1 MSAILIPLLFIL
13 ACFSTSLGSDLS
25 VPRWENLECEVSN
38 HYYYLLYEH
47 FLLSYIFRWAT
58 SISSQLR
65 SRLGRMRN

>member
-38 HYYYLLYEH
+38 HYYYFMNIFYCHTFLGGPQVSLL
-47 FLLSYIFRWAT
+47 
-58 SISSQLR
+58 
-65 SRLGRMRN
+65 N